1 MQNQPLLVKM
11 AVRKPQDCK
20 PSPMDTNKSKFSI
33 PSLWKKRLIGTG
45 LIILAILLVL
55 CLHSFKMSE
64 LEWKLLNPQSGIQVE
79 QACSNWMGIPGL
91 YIAAICYYLFGAS
104 AYWSSILLF
113 YIGFEHIR
121 CPLRRARWQWISAST
136 ALILSCLALA
146 SQSFILSDWVL
157 HHSQGHA
164 GGIIGALLA
173 KIPYPEALSDNR
185 IFSIALLGQAIALIY
200 LGGLTP
206 FIVLRRM
213 WIDAKCVTI
222 YLFQKIFSK
231 KKRENHW
238 ESIRAKSKAIPFQ
251 NSIYAQNISTE
262 EPSDQHDLNEAG
274 DDQAQVYHESV
285 PVEEEY
291 GQARKESQADQEIEK
306 TQKLPFIQ
314 RLTQNFKKSPTP
326 SDPSPDISELSA
338 FHEAINPS
346 KRKKKPTNASKKSKE
361 LPVEPIAAAK
371 PIRPTSNRANAKTT
385 TCAKTQAP
393 IVSQHLDDY
402 VYPPYELLRYIPA
415 PPEAD
420 EAAQEEMHNM
430 QQCILETL
438 RHFNIEAQAGEV
450 TRGPSITRYEF
461 YPPHGLR
468 VNRISNL
475 RNDLML
481 STQSPSINILAPI
494 PGKNTVGIE
503 LANLHKTPVY
513 LRELLESESFTMGKQ
528 RIPVALGKD
537 VYGNTIIGDLAA
549 MPHTLVAGTTG
560 SGKSVCIN
568 SMIISLIYHFSPKE
582 LKLILIDPKIVEMQ
596 PYRRL
601 PHLACPV
608 VTEPGRVIGALR
620 WAVNEMEHRY
630 KFFSKMG
637 VRNFEDFNKRPK
649 GYVPEEEEDDEQDN
663 FFNNNTPVDYS
674 RIEAMASEIE
684 RDCDNERYLGK
695 EEEEEELDF
704 EQDEPIP
711 DTLPYIVIIIDEL
724 ADLMMIVKEDLE
736 NYIARL
742 TQKARAAGIHL
753 VVATQTPRSNVVTG
767 IIKANIPS
775 RIAFKVSSP
784 LDSRIILDTDGAE
797 NLLGQGD
804 FLFLPPSGISKMCR
818 AQGAFVSDDE
828 VTAVVQ
834 HCCRH
839 AKQNFVQGV
848 ATEMNNDSNKNSGGK
863 DNSGRLGGQGI
874 SEADAELYTRCLNLI
889 ITERKASTSQLQRR
903 FGIGYGRAAKIMDL
917 LEARGIISPSQ
928 GSARPREVLV
938 EAPNE

>member
-1 MQNQPLLVKM
+1 
-11 AVRKPQDCK
+11 
-20 PSPMDTNKSKFSI
+20 MDTNKSKSSI
-33 PSLWKKRLIGTG
+33 PPLWKKRLIGTG
-45 LIILAILLVL
+45 LIILAICLVL
-55 CLHSFKMSE
+55 CLHSFKMTE
-64 LEWKLLNPQSGIQVE
+64 LEWKFLNPQSGIQVE
-79 QACSNWMGIPGL
+79 QICSNWMGIPGL
-91 YIAAICYYLFGAS
+91 YIAALSYYLLGAS
-104 AYWSSILLF
+104 AYWLSILIF
-113 YIGFEHIR
+113 YIGFEHIAH
-121 CPLRRARWQWISAST
+121 PLRATRWQWINASI
-136 ALILSCLALA
+136 ALICSCLALA
-146 SQSFILSDWVL
+146 AQDVFFKEWIL

-164 GGIIGALLA
+164 GGIIGALLL
-173 KIPYPEALSDNR
+173 KIPFPEELSNSS
-185 IFSIALLGQAIALIY
+185 ILSIALLLQILALIY
-200 LGGLTP
+200 LCGLTP
-206 FIVLRRM
+206 LIVFRRL
-213 WIDAKCVTI
+213 WIDAKCI
-222 YLFQKIFSK
+222 IFFIFRKISNKGK
-231 KKRENHW
+231 KANHW
-238 ESIRAKSKAIPFQ
+238 DSIRAENQHLPFADTFHDNNSSTFEQ
-251 NSIYAQNISTE
+251 QEYGINDEGDEEIGENKESIY
-262 EPSDQHDLNEAG
+262 
-274 DDQAQVYHESV
+274 HEH
-285 PVEEEY
+285 PPIVEEE
-291 GQARKESQADQEIEK
+291 RQEINK
-306 TQKLPFIQ
+306 TPKLPFIQ
-314 RLTQNFKKSPTP
+314 RITQSFRKITP
-326 SDPSPDISELSA
+326 SELSPDNSD
-338 FHEAINPS
+338 FYEAINPQNRG
-346 KRKKKPTNASKKSKE
+346 RKSPSTRQADSTPPIQVKAAEKPRRSSLKAKS
-361 LPVEPIAAAK
+361 AK
-371 PIRPTSNRANAKTT
+371 AE
-385 TCAKTQAP
+385 AP
-393 IVSQHLDDY
+393 ISQHPDDY

-415 PPEAD
+415 PPEAT
-420 EAAQEEMHNM
+420 EAAKEEMHNM

-438 RHFNIEAQAGEV
+438 RHFNIEAQASEV

-461 YPPHGLR
+461 YPPQGLR

-481 STQSPSINILAPI
+481 ATKSPSINILAPI

-503 LANLHKTPVY
+503 LANQHKTPVY
-513 LRELLESESFTMGKQ
+513 LRELLESDSFTKGKQ

-568 SMIISLIYHFSPKE
+568 SMIISLIYHFSPQE

-630 KFFSKMG
+630 KLFSKMG

-649 GYVPEEEEDDEQDN
+649 GYIPEEEEEDEQDN

-684 RDCDNERYLGK
+684 RDCADERPLGA
-695 EEEEEELDF
+695 EEEEELDF
-704 EQDEPIP
+704 KQDDPIP

-804 FLFLPPSGISKMCR
+804 FLFLPPSGLSKMCR

-834 HCCRH
+834 HCARH
-839 AKQNFVQGV
+839 AKQSFVQGV
-848 ATEMNNDSNKNSGGK
+848 ATEMNNNDNRASAGGKAK

-889 ITERKASTSQLQRR
+889 VTERKASTSQLQRR

-917 LEARGIISPSQ
+917 LEARGIISASL

-938 EAPNE
+938 DAPED